1 MALSA
6 EQRQNASTI
15 ISVGKRSGMS
25 KKDITTAIAVALAES
40 NLINVKYGDRD
51 SQGLFQ
57 QRPSQGW
64 GSIAQVTN
72 PTYSATKFF
81 DALKGITNRA
91 GMTEWSAGQAV
102 QRSAFADGS
111 NYRAHIST
119 ARDIVNQMYDGP
131 DTAGDA
137 DTVGDAESDDS
148 GGLSSGL
155 KEISSGFKRLTEPE
169 FWKRTGL
176 IVMGIGV
183 CVALGFGL
191 LKQSKT
197 YNAIGDGIMTAATRG
212 ASKVI
217 K

>member
-40 NLINVKYGDRD
+40 ELVNVKFGDRD

-64 GSIAQVTN
+64 GSVAQVTN
-72 PTYSATKFF
+72 PTYAATKFF
-81 DALKGITNRA
+81 DALKGVANRA
-91 GMTEWSAGQAV
+91 SMTEWAAGQAV

-111 NYRAHIST
+111 NYRARMSV
-119 ARDIVNQMYDGP
+119 ARDIVNKMYDGP
-131 DTAGDA
+131 DSAGDM
-137 DTVGDAESDDS
+137 DTVGDAESDGDGS
-148 GGLSSGL
+148 MASGL

-176 IVMGIGV
+176 IIMGIGI
-183 CVALGFGL
+183 CIALGFAL

-197 YNAIGDGIMTAATRG
+197 YNDIGSGIMTAATRG
-212 ASKVI
+212 VTKAVK
-217 K
+217 